1 MGLICIY
8 KVGYKWRILT
18 GILRAVLFFRILKY
32 CCMVITCHVTFAFWT
47 RKGSTDMLRR
57 PKYLMNVCGGQ
68 SHTEMPRV
76 VMKQGRRGHL
86 PVFRPDIGEV
96 VAALQAAIR
105 RADLLLIV
113 AAAGPPI
120 ARVRTGHWSSG
131 SHCPLNRYSH
141 KYKGKVSTTEDW
153 SLSKKSSAWHGS
165 KPQFQVAVS
174 YRCKSSWKRK
184 EKTAVNTVKCW
195 SRLVWETIHS
205 FE

>member
-1 MGLICIY
+1 MGLSCIY
-8 KVGYKWRILT
+8 KVGYKRDSYWYSKSCAFLKNAEILLL
-18 GILRAVLFFRILKY
+18 GYYLPCSILDFRKQ
-32 CCMVITCHVTFAFWT
+32 
-47 RKGSTDMLRR
+47 STDMLRWL
-57 PKYLMNVCGGQ
+57 KYLRNVCGGQ
-68 SHTEMPRV
+68 SRTETPSV
-76 VMKQGRRGHL
+76 TLKQVRRGDL
-86 PVFRPDIGEV
+86 PVFRPNIGEV

-141 KYKGKVSTTEDW
+141 KYKGNVSTTADC
-153 SLSKKSSAWHGS
+153 SLSKKCSACHGS